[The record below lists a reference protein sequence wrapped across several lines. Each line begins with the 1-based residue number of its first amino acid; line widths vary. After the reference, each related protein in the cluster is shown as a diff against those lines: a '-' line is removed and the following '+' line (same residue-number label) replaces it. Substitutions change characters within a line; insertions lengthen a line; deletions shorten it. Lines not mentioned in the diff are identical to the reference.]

1 MTSPLLKPLRG
12 YYHHLVPWLDRRS
25 LDAVLLLMRVVLGSV
40 FFLSALT
47 KVDASG
53 ITQST
58 FFLFENEYDL
68 PLIPPALAAYLATL
82 AEFSLSLALWGGLAT
97 RLTATG
103 LLFMTLVIQT
113 FVYPDAWITHGLWA
127 GSLLTLILRGPGR
140 LSLDW
145 LVNAWLTEAAH
156 RR

>member
-1 MTSPLLKPLRG
+1 MTSPLLKPLER
-12 YYHHLVPWLDRRS
+12 YYHHLAPWLDRLP

-47 KVDASG
+47 KVDADG
-53 ITQST
+53 ISQST

-68 PLIPPALAAYLATL
+68 PLIPPALAAYLATF
-82 AEFSLSLALWGGLAT
+82 AEFSLSLALWAGLGT
-97 RLTATG
+97 RLAATG

-113 FVYPDAWITHGLWA
+113 FVYPGAWVTHGLWA
-127 GSLLTLILRGPGR
+127 GCLLTLMLRGPGI

-145 LVNAWLTEAAH
+145 LASAWLTDTP
-156 RR
+156 RRR

>member
-1 MTSPLLKPLRG
+1 MKIHLLKSLTG
-12 YYHHLVPWLDRRS
+12 YYRHLTPWLDRLP

-53 ITQST
+53 ISQST
-58 FFLFENEYDL
+58 FFLFANEYDL
-68 PLIPPALAAYLATL
+68 PLIPPVLAAYLATI

-97 RLTATG
+97 RLAATG
-103 LLFMTLVIQT
+103 LLCMTLVIQV
-113 FVYPDAWITHGLWA
+113 FVYPGAWVTHGLWA
-127 GSLLTLILRGPGR
+127 SSLLVLILRGPDIV
-140 LSLDW
+140 SLDW
-145 LVNAWLTEAAH
+145 LVSAWLSST